1 MKILTFILNL
11 PWTTVGLLEMFIAL
25 PNSIRFDRQRLAFI
39 AHVRSLWW
47 WKLISKHK
55 KVRAITHG
63 NVVILSPNI
72 VDKDEEHELIHV
84 DQFHR
89 YPLVFPLLYL
99 LESGNGYKNNKYEIE
114 AYEGAGNPFIE
125 E

>member
-1 MKILTFILNL
+1 MRILTFILNL
-11 PWTTVGLLEMFIAL
+11 PWTIVGLLEICVAL
-25 PNSIRFDRQRLAFI
+25 PKGIRFDRQRLAFI
-39 AHVRSLWW
+39 VHVQSLWW
-47 WKLISKHK
+47 WKWISKHK
-55 KVRAITHG
+55 NVRAITHG

-72 VDKDEEHELIHV
+72 VDRDEEHELIHV

-89 YPLVFPLLYL
+89 YPFVFPLLYL
-99 LESGNGYKNNKYEIE
+99 FESGKGYKNNKYEKE